1 MKRMMTMG
9 PLSAASIIAFAAAGE
24 TGAGAVADATANI
37 STGDEREDLT
47 DEQKAALAEQT
58 AAEAQPADAG
68 TATAAPKP
76 VSPNAR
82 RFTDE
87 QITEMRAL
95 RAERHPEGHDKA
107 GQPVWSHAKLA
118 AKFDT
123 KAGVVSHIVRNL
135 TYKDPNYTPTN
146 DGK

>member
-1 MKRMMTMG
+1 MKRLTMLG
-9 PLSAASIIAFAAAGE
+9 LLGATSLIAYAAATE
-24 TGAGAVADATANI
+24 TGAGATEATANI

-47 DEQKAALAEQT
+47 DEQKAALAEQE
-58 AAEAQPADAG
+58 AAPADAG
-68 TATAAPKP
+68 TTAPAAPKAP
-76 VSPNAR
+76 SNAR
-82 RFTDE
+82 RFTDA

-95 RAERHPEGHDKA
+95 RAEKHPEGHEKA